1 MLDNGPPTTQ
11 FTELIKLLKKK
22 KLNKKNEIKI
32 KKIGKKYFNNLQKQ
46 ILNRNRILAVNW
58 F

>member
-22 KLNKKNEIKI
+22 KLNKKM
-32 KKIGKKYFNNLQKQ
+32 KKKGKKYFNNLQKQ